1 MHIRLKEIM
10 TPAVETIR
18 PESTLREAAEK
29 MRSLDVGSLPVYD
42 NRELKGMITDR
53 DITIRAIAAGRD
65 PSSTKV
71 SDVMSSEVIYCFE
84 DQSVEEGAQVMEQHQ
99 IRRLLILSRD
109 HQLVGIVSLGDLAV
123 RSTDDQI
130 SAEVLEEVSEPTQR
144 DQ

>member
-18 PESTLREAAEK
+18 PDSTLREAAEK